1 MGATRRLGTSDI
13 RISPI
18 VMGMWQAGKEMW
30 TGIDDTEIRRA
41 VHAAV
46 EAGINAFDTAEMY
59 GKGHSE
65 RMLAAATAGI
75 RDKVVYMTKVFSNHL
90 QYDQVIAACNRS
102 LKNLKTDRIDL
113 YQIHWPSGSW
123 GSRPVAIE
131 ETMRALNDLKAQ
143 GKIRAIGVS
152 NFSRAQIEEAGCF
165 GRIDSFQ
172 PPYSLFWR
180 HVEKD
185 AMPYCQANNVA
196 ILAYSPMA
204 QGILTGKFGPQHR
217 FEKGDHRAGHRLFQP
232 DMLARVQQALDRL
245 RPIAERRGISLAQL
259 ALAWV
264 ISHPGTCALAGA
276 RTSTQAEDNAHAGDI
291 ALPPE
296 VLSEMEAISRTVTDH
311 LDDNPVQ
318 WSS

>member
-13 RISPI
+13 QISPI

-41 VHAAV
+41 VRAAV

-123 GSRPVAIE
+123 GSRPVAIA

-152 NFSRAQIEEAGCF
+152 NFSRAQLEAAAGF

-172 PPYSLFWR
+172 PP
-180 HVEKD
+180 
-185 AMPYCQANNVA
+185 
-196 ILAYSPMA
+196 
-204 QGILTGKFGPQHR
+204 
-217 FEKGDHRAGHRLFQP
+217 
-232 DMLARVQQALDRL
+232 
-245 RPIAERRGISLAQL
+245 
-259 ALAWV
+259 
-264 ISHPGTCALAGA
+264 
-276 RTSTQAEDNAHAGDI
+276 
-291 ALPPE
+291 
-296 VLSEMEAISRTVTDH
+296 
-311 LDDNPVQ
+311 
-318 WSS
+318 